1 MEQRRY
7 QWSFAELADRLGIVI
22 QKIIYAETE
31 EMRLAFIQERDDIVH
46 DLDLF
51 LKEGVQVDGK
61 MISNICALQLINATV
76 WNNESAFREGGD
88 GVDLKL
94 THSLN
99 SDRASVKKA
108 ISERANGRVDFK
120 LNYNKGIWNIH
131 L

>member
-1 MEQRRY
+1 MEDRRY
-7 QWSFAELADRLGIVI
+7 TWSFAELIDRMSIVA
-22 QKIIYAETE
+22 QKIVYAETE
-31 EMRLAFIQERDDIVH
+31 EMRLAFVQERDDIIN

-88 GVDLKL
+88 GVDLTL

-99 SDRASVKKA
+99 SDRANCKMA
-108 ISERANGRVDFK
+108 ISKKANGRIDYK
-120 LNYNKGIWNIH
+120 LNYNKGIWDLH